1 MIESISLNQMQH
13 LHEIAQYDSHRVNQD
28 YIYVHISPDSK
39 DVRPAIQKAIRFNG
53 MIFLIVKSGKITF
66 NIDMERFTLKPN
78 DLMISGANSIIT
90 VDPESIENLD
100 AHVLFVSTEF
110 IHDLNFEIIIL
121 NNLPLTSHRS
131 PLIRLNQED
140 AEHLIG
146 YLELLDY
153 NAKRNDS
160 DATKLFSK
168 SISRSLLTATLYQVM
183 INHIRRHEANLIS
196 RCNATNNNVDN
207 GDDDDDDNN
216 DGLEVGAAIKRP
228 RSRRMLYTHEFIS
241 LVRKHFRLEHS
252 VRFYANKMCISPKY
266 LSLVVKES
274 TGRSAAEIID
284 EHLLLEA
291 KNLLRFSG
299 KNIQQ
304 VAYELNFS
312 NQSSFGKYFKHLTGM
327 SPSEFQNS

>member
-1 MIESISLNQMQH
+1 MIESVSLRQMQH
-13 LHEIAQYDSHRVNQD
+13 LYEIAKYDVSRDGID
-28 YIYVHISPDSK
+28 YVYVHVTPDS
-39 DVRPAIQKAIRFNG
+39 DVAPALQNAIRFNG
-53 MIFLIVKSGKITF
+53 MIIFVVRSGRISF
-66 NIDMERFTLKPN
+66 AVDMEHFHLSANHLLVT
-78 DLMISGANSIIT
+78 GANSIIT
-90 VDPESIENLD
+90 IDPDSIRELD
-100 AHVLFVSTEF
+100 AYALFISTEF

-121 NNLPLTSHRS
+121 NNLPIASNRS
-131 PLIRLNQED
+131 PLTRLRAED
-140 AEHLIG
+140 VDHLTG
-146 YLELLDY
+146 YMELLDMNVRRN
-153 NAKRNDS
+153 NADGNE
-160 DATKLFSK
+160 LFSK
-168 SISRSLLTATLYQVM
+168 SISRSLLTATLYQMM
-183 INHIRRHEANLIS
+183 ILASRHHSPA
-196 RCNATNNNVDN
+196 ADN
-207 GDDDDDDNN
+207 DD
-216 DGLEVGAAIKRP
+216 EPVSTTKP
-228 RSRRMLYTHEFIS
+228 RSRRMLYTHEFVR

-252 VRFYANKMCISPKY
+252 VRFYANKLCISSKY

>member
-1 MIESISLNQMQH
+1 MIESVSLNQMQR
-13 LHEIAQYDSHRVNQD
+13 LHELAKYDSQRVSQD
-28 YIYVHISPDSK
+28 YVYVHITPDNK
-39 DVRPAIQKAIRFNG
+39 NVRPAIQKAIRFNG
-53 MIFLIVKSGKITF
+53 MIFLIVKSGKISF
-66 NIDMERFTLKPN
+66 NIDMERFTLAPN

-90 VDPESIENLD
+90 VDADSIENLD

-121 NNLPLTSHRS
+121 NNLPITSHHS
-131 PLIRLNQED
+131 PLVHLPQED
-140 AEHLIG
+140 IDHLIG

-153 NAKRNDS
+153 NARRNDS
-160 DATKLFSK
+160 EATGLFSK

-183 INHIRRHEANLIS
+183 INHIRR
-196 RCNATNNNVDN
+196 RATPYTSPSVIDA
-207 GDDDDDDNN
+207 DTATE
-216 DGLEVGAAIKRP
+216 EVPIKRP
-228 RSRRMLYTHEFIS
+228 RSRRMLYTHEFIN

>member
-1 MIESISLNQMQH
+1 MIESVSLNQMQR
-13 LHEIAQYDSHRVNQD
+13 LHELAHYDAHRVNQD
-28 YIYVHISPDSK
+28 YVYVHISPDSK
-39 DVRPAIQKAIRFNG
+39 DVRPALQKAIRFNG

-90 VDPESIENLD
+90 IDSDSIENLD

-131 PLIRLNQED
+131 PLIRLNQD
-140 AEHLIG
+140 DVEHLIG

-153 NAKRNDS
+153 NAKRNAGES
-160 DATKLFSK
+160 TRLFSK

-183 INHIRRHEANLIS
+183 INHIRRREVIAMTS
-196 RCNATNNNVDN
+196 GDN
-207 GDDDDDDNN
+207 DDDEENST
-216 DGLEVGAAIKRP
+216 VRRP